1 MRSLNVIDSLVFLD
15 EWIINHEYEGWDPFD
30 ALNSR
35 LFKDLK
41 NPYIRMILIQIN
53 KYSVINLRPALLI
66 ETSKDPKGIFL
77 IIQAYSMLY
86 DITKNEGYKDKIR
99 KLIPIFES
107 NSLKNIYKFDCW
119 ASHYFQ
125 HVGIDKSEL
134 EPNSPDIIGTCQA
147 IIALVKSYSVL
158 KEKALK
164 EMAISATHFLLES
177 FLDRS
182 ENGYFFKYTI
192 SERNKIVLNASA
204 QALEAISQILT
215 IYKNENF
222 LEDSMNVVEML
233 INEQRSDG
241 SWIYSKYLNG
251 KERIQLDFHQGY
263 MIDGLLA
270 IQPFMRINDDKKLIL
285 CIEKGL
291 EFYEKKLFRKDGC
304 GYYRYPS
311 FYPIDIHNQAQG
323 IITFS
328 KLGKL
333 NHKYLEFADKITEW
347 TILNM
352 QDPEGYFYYQKHR
365 FFTNKIPYMRWSQAW
380 MMLALSTFKEESE
393 KLNRI

>member
-1 MRSLNVIDSLVFLD
+1 MRSSTAMDSLVFLD
-15 EWIINHEYEGWDPFD
+15 EWIINHHYEGWDPFD

-35 LFKDLK
+35 LFEHLK

-53 KYSVINLRPALLI
+53 KYSVVNLRPALLI

-86 DITKNEGYKDKIR
+86 DITKNEEYKDKIR
-99 KLIPIFES
+99 KLLPIFES
-107 NSLKNIYKFDCW
+107 NSLRDIYKFDCW

-147 IIALVKSYSVL
+147 IIALVKSYSLL
-158 KEKALK
+158 KENTLK
-164 EMAISATHFLLES
+164 EMAISATHLLFES

-182 ENGYFFKYTI
+182 EDGYFFKYTL
-192 SERNKIVLNASA
+192 SEENKIVSNASA

-222 LEDSMNVVEML
+222 IEDSKKVVSML
-233 INEQRSDG
+233 INEQRTDG
-241 SWIYSKYLNG
+241 SWIYSKYSNG

-270 IQPFMRINDDKKLIL
+270 IQPFMRMKDDKNLIL
-285 CIEKGL
+285 CIEKGID
-291 EFYEKKLFRKDGC
+291 FYEKKLFRKDGRS
-304 GYYRYPS
+304 YYRYPS

-333 NHKYLEFADKITEW
+333 NHKYLEFAEKITDW

-352 QDPEGYFYYQKHR
+352 QDPEGYFYYQKHK
-365 FFTNKIPYMRWSQAW
+365 FSMNKIPYIRWGQAW
-380 MMLALSTFKEESE
+380 MLLALATYLNESKSE
-393 KLNRI
+393 

>member
-1 MRSLNVIDSLVFLD
+1 MLMRTTKVMDSLILLD

-35 LFKDLK
+35 FLKDLR
-41 NPYIRMILIQIN
+41 NPYIRMVLIQMN
-53 KYSVINLRPALLI
+53 KYSVINLRPLLLI
-66 ETSKDPKGIFL
+66 DTTKDPKGIFL
-77 IIQAYSMLY
+77 IIQAYSLLY
-86 DITKNEGYKDKIR
+86 DVTKNEEYKDKIH
-99 KLIPIFES
+99 KLLPILKS
-107 NSLKNIYKFDCW
+107 NSLRDTYKSDCW

-134 EPNSPDIIGTCQA
+134 VPNSPDIIGTCHA
-147 IIALVKSYSVL
+147 IITLVKSYLLL
-158 KEKALK
+158 KENALK
-164 EMAISATHFLLES
+164 EMAISATHFLFES
-177 FLDRS
+177 FLERS
-182 ENGYFFKYTI
+182 TECYFFKYTI
-192 SERNKIVLNASA
+192 PERHKIVLNASA

-215 IYKNENF
+215 IYKNEAF
-222 LEDSMNVVEML
+222 IEDSRKVVDML

-241 SWIYSKYLNG
+241 SWIYSKYSNG

-263 MIDGLLA
+263 IIDGLLA
-270 IQPFMRINDDKKLIL
+270 IQSFIKMNEDKKLIS
-285 CIEKGL
+285 CIEKGID
-291 EFYEKKLFRKDGC
+291 FYKNRLFLRDGRS
-304 GYYRYPS
+304 YYRYPS

-333 NHKYLEFADKITEW
+333 DNKYLDFAEKITGW

-365 FFTNKIPYMRWSQAW
+365 FFTNKIPYIRWGQAW
-380 MMLALSTFKEESE
+380 MLLALATYFSESTSE
-393 KLNRI
+393 

>member
-1 MRSLNVIDSLVFLD
+1 MTIEHSGKLDSLLKLD
-15 EWIINHEYEGWDPFD
+15 KWITIQDYKGWDPFD

-35 LFKDLK
+35 LFEHLK

-53 KYSVINLRPALLI
+53 KYSVVNLRPALLI

-86 DITKNEGYKDKIR
+86 DITKNEEYKDKIR
-99 KLIPIFES
+99 KLLPIFES
-107 NSLKNIYKFDCW
+107 NSLRDIYKFDCW

-147 IIALVKSYSVL
+147 IIALVKSYSLL
-158 KEKALK
+158 KENTLK
-164 EMAISATHFLLES
+164 EMAISATHLLFGS

-182 ENGYFFKYTI
+182 EDGYFFKYTL
-192 SERNKIVLNASA
+192 SEENKIVLNASA

-222 LEDSMNVVEML
+222 IEDSKKVVSML
-233 INEQRSDG
+233 IKEQRTDG
-241 SWIYSKYLNG
+241 SWIYSKYSNG

-270 IQPFMRINDDKKLIL
+270 IQPFMRMKDDKNLIL
-285 CIEKGL
+285 CIEKGID
-291 EFYEKKLFRKDGC
+291 FYEKKLFRKDGRS
-304 GYYRYPS
+304 YYRYPS

-333 NHKYLEFADKITEW
+333 NYKYLEFVEKITDW

-365 FFTNKIPYMRWSQAW
+365 FSMNKIPYIRWGQAW
-380 MMLALSTFKEESE
+380 MLLALATYLNEYKSE
-393 KLNRI
+393 

>member
-1 MRSLNVIDSLVFLD
+1 MTIEHSGKLDSLLKLD
-15 EWIINHEYEGWDPFD
+15 KWITIQDYKGWDPFD

-35 LFKDLK
+35 LFEHLK

-53 KYSVINLRPALLI
+53 KYSVVNLRPALLI
-66 ETSKDPKGIFL
+66 ETSKDPKGIFV

-86 DITKNEGYKDKIR
+86 DITKNEEYKDKIR
-99 KLIPIFES
+99 KLLPIFES
-107 NSLKNIYKFDCW
+107 NSLRDIYKFDCW

-147 IIALVKSYSVL
+147 IIALVNSYSLL
-158 KEKALK
+158 KENTLK
-164 EMAISATHFLLES
+164 EMAISATHLLFGS

-182 ENGYFFKYTI
+182 EDGYFFKYTL
-192 SERNKIVLNASA
+192 SEENKIVLNASA

-222 LEDSMNVVEML
+222 IEDSKKVVSML
-233 INEQRSDG
+233 IKEQRTDG
-241 SWIYSKYLNG
+241 SWIYSKYSNG

-270 IQPFMRINDDKKLIL
+270 IQP
-285 CIEKGL
+285 
-291 EFYEKKLFRKDGC
+291 
-304 GYYRYPS
+304 
-311 FYPIDIHNQAQG
+311 IDIHNQAQG

-333 NHKYLEFADKITEW
+333 NYKYLAFVEKITDW

-365 FFTNKIPYMRWSQAW
+365 FSMNKIPYIRWGQAW
-380 MMLALSTFKEESE
+380 MLLALATYLNEYKSE
-393 KLNRI
+393 